1 MRNGS
6 SDCLAI
12 SVRHIQVGNKEIIDS
27 AYDMY
32 TRFHAA
38 VINNNRVEGL
48 IQL

>member
-32 TRFHAA
+32 TNKVPCGR
-38 VINNNRVEGL
+38 N
-48 IQL
+48 Q